1 MFSFHFFV
9 YIFNN
14 KYQVKKGF
22 HYKFVL
28 LKKWKKNKLIQEH
41 CSCIETIMYLKSH
54 NLLQ

>member
-28 LKKWKKNKLIQEH
+28 LKKWKKKLIQEH